1 MTCWRRGQSLAILPS
16 IRPCERRNSAGSLG
30 MTERSITGESG
41 MRQHKGLML
50 LSIFIITIG
59 IGDLL
64 TTLDIIPGVDWVWT
78 LALAIVGILVIVLSG
93 GLDKVS
99 VVIGPFLLITSGL
112 SILRQT
118 GHLDPKIEASL
129 IVILIGVLL
138 LVSQLSNIPPP
149 RWSTGPADSGD
160 KTSRV

>member
-1 MTCWRRGQSLAILPS
+1 MLPRRRREINVMGDGNMK
-16 IRPCERRNSAGSLG
+16 RP
-30 MTERSITGESG
+30 
-41 MRQHKGLML
+41 KGLL
-50 LSIFIITIG
+50 VLSIIIVTIG

-78 LALAIVGILVIVLSG
+78 LALAIVGVLVIVLSG

-99 VVIGPFLLITSGL
+99 IVIGPFLLVGSVL

-138 LVSQLSNIPPP
+138 LVSQLSVVPPP
-149 RWSTGPADSGD
+149 RWSAGPMDSD
-160 KTSRV
+160 DRSRRA